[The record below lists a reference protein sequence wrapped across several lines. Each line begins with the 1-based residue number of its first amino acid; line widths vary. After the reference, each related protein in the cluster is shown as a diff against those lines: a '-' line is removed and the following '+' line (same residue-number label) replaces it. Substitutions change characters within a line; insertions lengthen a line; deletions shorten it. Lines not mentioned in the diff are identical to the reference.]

1 MSAVIVK
8 AAQPVKEKKMDP
20 MMTVEEIQEQ
30 HETRKRIIE
39 EKMMRLEPYLESLET
54 TNEEWKQYIQQIS
67 SPQKGERKKKNT
79 HKWWTMKHYRY
90 QYLTVTQSYGEE
102 FWSRFDAAIHLQN
115 IPDIQKLNYLIACL
129 KGDALQAR
137 NITPF
142 ILFYYNRAEVER
154 ICWDPK
160 DGELY
165 LSRMKPEETLVEVR
179 SDSDVQINPIVF
191 VQIEGPAEINDM
203 EAYEEFRS
211 HWNQLLEEAGFKESD
226 IDQLFTDIRIMA
238 LKEYGPKKCYGRV
251 LPRTREG
258 KFFTIIYCLIGIPL
272 TLALLSALM
281 VRLKN
286 PSAWLRCKLN
296 AKLGH
301 LFRDSQIQIFHLSFV
316 CTLLLVCVFI
326 IPSYIFTKI
335 ESDWDFLD
343 GFFYCFISLTTI
355 GLGEYVPGDQ
365 PDQQFR
371 TFYKIIV
378 TVYLI
383 FGLSCMMLF
392 LATLY
397 DVQQLNVSRFFLT
410 RDNGY
415 INPSYDDHHETFAI
429 TNQNYG
435 ITNIYTRHINES
447 PVSTYE
453 TGAFTKLDDILV
465 LILIND

>member
-1 MSAVIVK
+1 MGLQMFQLHNKVIDRIEATPWQIRETNIRLAIGL
-8 AAQPVKEKKMDP
+8 AA
-20 MMTVEEIQEQ
+20 
-30 HETRKRIIE
+30 
-39 EKMMRLEPYLESLET
+39 LFFYL
-54 TNEEWKQYIQQIS
+54 
-67 SPQKGERKKKNT
+67 
-79 HKWWTMKHYRY
+79 
-90 QYLTVTQSYGEE
+90 
-102 FWSRFDAAIHLQN
+102 
-115 IPDIQKLNYLIACL
+115 LIGA
-129 KGDALQAR
+129 
-137 NITPF
+137 
-142 ILFYYNRAEVER
+142 
-154 ICWDPK
+154 
-160 DGELY
+160 
-165 LSRMKPEETLVEVR
+165 
-179 SDSDVQINPIVF
+179 IVF

-238 LKEYGPKKCYGRV
+238 LKGIWTEKNVTTEPSWTFGQAFFFVGALISTVGYGRV

-453 TGAFTKLDDILV
+453 TGGFYQTG
-465 LILIND
+465 